1 MPLYD
6 ASKDQALA
14 ARIVCV
20 KLDGKPIFQRG
31 AAFEQNELIKRCDT
45 DEGWVDVHE
54 TFLGEDG
61 RKHIKMTP
69 WRPVGKGRVRDF
81 VVKRLVGKVEVELGE
96 PLAAEPATI
105 EPSEP

>member
-20 KLDGKPIFQRG
+20 KLDGKPIFRRG
-31 AAFEQNELIKRCDT
+31 AAGNEFIKACDT
-45 DEGWVDVHE
+45 DEGWVDAYE
-54 TFLGEDG
+54 TCIDEKNGARRL
-61 RKHIKMTP
+61 KMTP
-69 WRPVGKGRVRDF
+69 WKPVGKGRVRDF
-81 VVKRLVGKVEVELGE
+81 VMKRLTGKVEVELGE
-96 PLAAEPATI
+96 PLAAEYATI